1 MDRLACPEN
10 ARSGSRSPDVL
21 PFAGRTL
28 LVGRLFLTA
37 FVLDDALTLFRGYA
51 PHKSRGVARRKRF
64 FQRLIDFALAPFN
77 VLWCAHPEGTT
88 HYCICSN
95 FAMCPQKA
103 TAASPEP
110 MSALPPKADIDQTI
124 ADVRFVPIAD
134 MQDVGFVPEHWRSTG
149 HEIAQHP
156 SCLKQG
162 LTPIAQRFK
171 IRGIS
176 AARLAPSQ
184 NPS

>member
-1 MDRLACPEN
+1 MMAHMPKVVNAFSIGFGPRANDLFPIGKARHEADIRRIGWHVRKIPE
-10 ARSGSRSPDVL
+10 AEVAAL

-37 FVLDDALTLFRGYA
+37 FVLDDALTLFRGHA

-77 VLWCAHPEGTT
+77 VLWCAHPEGTI
-88 HYCICSN
+88 HYCMCSN

-103 TAASPEP
+103 TSASPEP

-124 ADVRFVPIAD
+124 ADVRLVPCVD
-134 MQDVGFVPEHWRSTG
+134 GSE
-149 HEIAQHP
+149 
-156 SCLKQG
+156 L
-162 LTPIAQRFK
+162 
-171 IRGIS
+171 
-176 AARLAPSQ
+176 ARAFFT
-184 NPS
+184 